1 MNQQHF
7 TPSENTLLNKVD
19 ALLELCP
26 VTHEALPIVSKFAEE
41 LALLREKRELI
52 NLQSVKRHAAT
63 SNKETAVAE
72 VTTER
77 ESLVIYLNDALG
89 MLSVYARKEKDTS
102 LTKVIAQMVYSELV
116 RQKPLVLIAS
126 LNTLAAAV
134 EKLDAD
140 TLAQYG
146 IDKTWLPTLKTKILA
161 YKTSHATKETL
172 KTNKPIA
179 TGEFKTVVSDIQ
191 DHLATLTDLMGG
203 YKDKAPEFYTSLSNL
218 LGVKKKTTK
227 SAAKKKVPKKS
238 KITPPIVV
246 NVPVAES

>member
-7 TPSENTLLNKVD
+7 TGAENTLLNKVD

-26 VTHEALPIVSKFAEE
+26 ATHEALPIGAKFAEE

-52 NLQSVKRHAAT
+52 NLQSIKRTEAT
-63 SNKETAVAE
+63 SSKETAVSE
-72 VTTER
+72 VSNEKEVLATN
-77 ESLVIYLNDALG
+77 LIADLG
-89 MLSVYARKEKDTS
+89 MFRVYAKKEKDST
-102 LTKVIAQMVYSELV
+102 LTKAIDRMVYSELM
-116 RQKPLVLIAS
+116 RQKLLAFVAS
-126 LNTLAAAV
+126 LNTFAAAV

-146 IDKTWLPTLKTKILA
+146 IDKTWLPTFKTKILA
-161 YKTSHATKETL
+161 YKASHATKETL

-218 LGVKKKTTK
+218 LGVKKKATK
-227 SAAKKKVPKKS
+227 STAKKKVPKKA
-238 KITPPIVV
+238 KTVLPNAV
-246 NVPVAES
+246 NVPVVEA